1 MTIHPTDVPAQS
13 ATDDLTPGVGIDR
26 RRFLAGAAA
35 TAAGATAAGAFLTQA
50 QAEAALPDVRRI
62 LAKGGD
68 PADLEMHEAIAL
80 LWSRKLSSRELTKAC
95 LARIEERDGELTAW
109 ARVYADEAMAAA
121 AAADQRLSPGTVLR
135 KGPPSLV
142 CGIPIGFK
150 DIIAVGGK
158 PLTAGSLAL
167 ADNVAPSDSHAWERA
182 KLHGMVLLGHTK
194 TQEFASGNSPQ
205 TAGNPFDPTRS
216 PGGSSNGS
224 GAAVGGRTVPVALG
238 TDSGGSL
245 RRPASA
251 CNLTTIMGTY
261 GRVSTRGIVTGN
273 RASDHVGPLVRS
285 AIDASLML
293 TVLAGRDPLDISTY
307 AAPAPPTLYPVKPTG
322 ANKPFRGMT
331 FAVTP
336 NLPPVDTLAPG
347 VRAVWER
354 FLSEVQEMGA
364 SLVEKT
370 MPPAPSQPGPSP
382 ESVLLHRDLFA
393 AKGDLYSLANRT
405 SVANAQANANNVTA
419 LARYEADVARAQW
432 VAGLQEL
439 FAGCDAIIQPCQVL
453 ETPKRGDGS
462 LNESGDLGRFGS
474 GTVRGIWNSTGFP
487 SLSVPAGRSPDTGM
501 PVGAQISG
509 LPWTDG
515 KLLQIAIN
523 YQHNT
528 DYHRIQPERYTA

>member
-1 MTIHPTDVPAQS
+1 MDTHPPDSPAL
-13 ATDDLTPGVGIDR
+13 AAGEDPTPGVGVDR

-35 TAAGATAAGAFLTQA
+35 VAAGATATGAFLSQA
-50 QAEAALPDVRRI
+50 QAEAALPDAKKVA
-62 LAKGGD
+62 AKGGN

-80 LWSRKLSSRELTKAC
+80 LWSRRLSSRELTKAC
-95 LARIEERDGELTAW
+95 LERIEERDGELTAW

-121 AAADQRLSPGTVLR
+121 AAADRRLSLGTVLR
-135 KGPPSLV
+135 YGPPSLV

-167 ADNVAPSDSHAWERA
+167 ADNVAPSDSFAWERA

-205 TAGNPFDPTRS
+205 TAGNPFDPTKS

-224 GAAVGGRTVPVALG
+224 GSAVGGRTVPVALG

-285 AIDASLML
+285 AIDASLMF
-293 TVLAGRDPLDISTY
+293 TVLAGRDPLDITTY
-307 AAPAPPTLYPVKPTG
+307 AAPPPPTLYPVKPTG
-322 ANKPFRGMT
+322 GAKPFRGMT
-331 FAVTP
+331 FATTP
-336 NLPPVDTLAPG
+336 NLPPIDTLAPG

-354 FLSEVQEMGA
+354 FLGEVVAMGA
-364 SLVEKT
+364 TIVEKE
-370 MPPAPSQPGPSP
+370 MPPAPSVPGPSP

-393 AKGDLYSLANRT
+393 AKGDLYSTANRT
-405 SVANAQANANNVTA
+405 SVANNQANANNVTA
-419 LARYEADVARAQW
+419 IARYEAEIRRGQW

-439 FAGCDAIIQPCQVL
+439 FAGCDAIIQPCQVA

-462 LNESGDLGRFGS
+462 LNESGDLGRFGP

-487 SLSVPAGRSPDTGM
+487 SLSVPAGLSPETSM

-528 DYHRIQPERYTA
+528 DYHELQPERYAA